1 MWRRRCGGDGLRGV
15 EERETAVESMY
26 VKRTQKRK
34 KNVKGDKDKLILWY
48 WWMYEIMKA
57 NIEATY

>member
-1 MWRRRCGGDGLRGV
+1 MWGRWIERSGGTGNCCGK
-15 EERETAVESMY
+15 Y
-26 VKRTQKRK
+26 VCEKNTKEK